1 MVNPSPTVVT
11 AIRVSRPLF
20 CSFATA
26 AARRVAVVAAA
37 LVTVALAPVSRGA
50 SFLEADALGFVDR
63 YCSNCHNDVDRE
75 GGLDLTSLK
84 FTLADS
90 VNFQAW
96 VKIHDRVQAGEM
108 PPKEKKRPVA
118 TALKSFVEGLATS
131 LTTTEQQRTLAEG
144 RATQRRLNRYE
155 YENAL
160 RDLLQAPWLQ
170 VRERLPEDGESHGFN
185 RLSEALDVSH
195 VHMARYLDAAE
206 YAVRQILLVQADR
219 TPTRTVRY
227 YAREENSLAGDNL
240 FLMNYLVGNNSPV
253 RRHFPL
259 LGTQAQ
265 PDVRVRR
272 APVTVGAADPT
283 LREQEAVGWVS
294 SNYVIGYSTHWRN
307 FTAPVTGRYRL
318 RFSGY
323 TAWAGPG
330 GFKIDFGDSS
340 RDRPEG
346 VPEPPKWYHPN
357 FDLVSPG
364 RRDEPMHI
372 YTAGG
377 VARLLGTFDVTP
389 EPGVYELAPQWM
401 LANEWVI
408 TDATRFVRTRTTPTY
423 RGVRYINPLAQ
434 SDGMPAVAFRWME
447 VEGPLYDESSEA
459 GYRLLFGDLPLK
471 KVGPAAT
478 DEAAARGRGRGGR
491 GRNGPA
497 EVAFDVTS
505 ANPKADA
512 EKLLRGFMVR
522 AYRTPVEEADVQLF
536 LRLFEQHFTGMKF
549 SFADALIATYKAVLA
564 SPSYV
569 YLEEKPGPLNDGALA
584 TRLALFLWN
593 SEPDAALRMR
603 AARGELHR
611 PEILRT
617 ETDRM
622 LADPRAQRF
631 VEAFL
636 DYWLDQRKMLE
647 TTPDTALYNDY
658 YLDDSLTEAAMA
670 ETKLFFSALL
680 QEDLPARNIV
690 DSNFTFLN
698 ERLAAHYGIA
708 HVQGVAMRRFH
719 LAKNSPRGGF
729 LTQASVLKVT
739 ANGNTTS
746 PVIRGK
752 WVMEKIVGFEVP
764 PPPAAVPAVDPDI
777 RGAVTIRQQ
786 LDKHRAD
793 ESCAMCHRKIDPTGL
808 ALENFDV
815 FGGWRDRYRAV
826 STDKEPEFGF
836 GKNCWPYVFHYGL
849 PADSQGELPDGRAF
863 RDIRDLKQLLLQDE
877 AMIARNFARQ
887 LTTYATG
894 AAVRFGDRARIDKIL
909 EVTKSRGYGVRSIL
923 HEIIQSELFLNK

>member
-1 MVNPSPTVVT
+1 MVSYSRSIVAAN
-11 AIRVSRPLF
+11 RVRRPLF
-20 CSFATA
+20 FVDL
-26 AARRVAVVAAA
+26 ARRLAVVASGW
-37 LVTVALAPVSRGA
+37 VGFSLAPSSHGA
-50 SFLEADALGFVDR
+50 GLAEADALGFLDR
-63 YCSNCHNDVDRE
+63 YCSSCHNDVDQE

-84 FTLADS
+84 FSPADS
-90 VNFQAW
+90 ANFLTW
-96 VKIHDRVQAGEM
+96 VKVHDRVHAGEM
-108 PPKEKKRPVA
+108 PPKEKKRPA
-118 TALKSFVEGLATS
+118 AAALNSFVDGLASS
-131 LTTTEQQRTLAEG
+131 LTAVEQQKTAVEG
-144 RATQRRLNRYE
+144 RVPQRRLNRYE

-185 RLSEALDVSH
+185 RISEALDVSH
-195 VHMARYLDAAE
+195 VHMSRYLDAAD
-206 YAVRQILLVQADR
+206 YALRQVLLVHADR

-240 FLMNYLVGNNSPV
+240 FLTNYFVGNNSPV

-259 LGTQAQ
+259 LGTKAQ
-265 PDVRVRR
+265 PDVRARR
-272 APVTVGAADPT
+272 APVTVGAADPLT
-283 LREQEAVGWVS
+283 REQEAVGWVS

-307 FTAPVTGRYRL
+307 FTAPVTGRYLL

-323 TAWAGPG
+323 TAWVGPG
-330 GFKIDFGDSS
+330 GFKVDFGDSS
-340 RDRPEG
+340 RDKPEG
-346 VPEPPKWYHPN
+346 VPEPLKWYHPN

-372 YTAGG
+372 YSAGG
-377 VARLLGTFDVTP
+377 VARLLGSFDVTP
-389 EPGVYELAPQWM
+389 EPGVYELEPQWM

-447 VEGPLYDESSEA
+447 VEGPIYDESSEA

-471 KVGPAAT
+471 KLVPVST
-478 DEAAARGRGRGGR
+478 DDAAAGRGRGRGGR
-491 GRNGPA
+491 GRNGA
-497 EVAFDVTS
+497 ADVAFEVAST
-505 ANPKADA
+505 NPPADA
-512 EKLLRGFMVR
+512 ERLLRGFLAR
-522 AYRTPVEEADVQLF
+522 TYRGPVAEADVQLF
-536 LRLFEQHFTGMKF
+536 LKLFAEHFTGLKF
-549 SFADALIATYKAVLA
+549 SFTDALVATYKAVLA
-564 SPSYV
+564 SPAYV
-569 YLEEKPGPLNDGALA
+569 YVEEKPGALDDTALA

-593 SEPDAALRMR
+593 SEPDPVLRAR
-603 AARGELHR
+603 AARGELRR
-611 PEILRT
+611 PDVLRA
-617 ETDRM
+617 ETDRL
-622 LADPRAQRF
+622 LADPRSQRF

-647 TTPDTALYNDY
+647 TSPDTALYNDY

-670 ETKLFFSALL
+670 ETKLFFNALL
-680 QEDLPARNIV
+680 REDLPARNIV
-690 DSNFTFLN
+690 DSDFTFLN
-698 ERLAAHYGIA
+698 ERLAVHYDIA
-708 HVQGVAMRRFH
+708 NVSGAAMRRFH
-719 LAKNSPRGGF
+719 LARNSPRGGF

-752 WVMEKIVGFEVP
+752 WVMEKIIGFEVP

-793 ESCAMCHRKIDPTGL
+793 ESCAMCHRKIDPAGL

-826 STDKEPEFGF
+826 STEKEPEFGF
-836 GKNCWPYVFHYGL
+836 GKNCWPFVFHYGL
-849 PADSQGELPDGRAF
+849 PADSQGELADGRAF
-863 RDIRDLKQLLLQDE
+863 NDIRDLKRLLLQDE
-877 AMIARNFARQ
+877 AMIARNFVRQ
-887 LTTYATG
+887 LATYATG
-894 AAVRFGDRARIDKIL
+894 APVRFSDRARIEKIL
-909 EVTKSRGYGVRSIL
+909 LTTKAHGYGVRSIL
-923 HEIIQSELFLNK
+923 NEIVQSELFLNK